1 MDDTKPDFTKPKV
14 ELEPWQEL
22 SILEDIEKTNR
33 PLSEFDFIKLANSV
47 PRLYGLKGTQLRELF
62 RQNSIKGLD
71 FFLIAHSWIWS
82 YQRNA
87 KQLADKIG
95 ICKDYAKGKK
105 LWGWI
110 KKLAALKAKKIVW
123 DPAKMDD
130 DPNGPTFICSLDGT
144 DFKVWEPKHPTL
156 PQDRRQ
162 MSFKMKHA
170 ALKYEIA
177 VCNFES
183 QICWVSGPYRG
194 AKHDLS
200 VFRDGGLK
208 GKNQNGKLLNVDRGY
223 QSSRLDERC
232 LSSRIRSIAKYR
244 TTSCLDRVFVA
255 KYKILENTFR
265 HGREKHE
272 LAFLVVV
279 VT

>member
-1 MDDTKPDFTKPKV
+1 MRVDILTPARLCNYGLIHAKVFNSPKYSATQKERAFKKHYGAPPV
-14 ELEPWQEL
+14 ALAAMWFDLETTAIPEAA
-22 SILEDIEKTNR
+22 
-33 PLSEFDFIKLANSV
+33 LSES
-47 PRLYGLKGTQLRELF
+47 E
-62 RQNSIKGLD
+62 NSIKGLY

-87 KQLADKIG
+87 K
-95 ICKDYAKGKK
+95 

-110 KKLAALKAKKIVW
+110 EKLAALKAKKIVW

-130 DPNGPTFICSLDGT
+130 PNGPNFICSLDGT

-156 PQDRRQ
+156 PQDRRH

-183 QICWVSGPYRG
+183 QICCVSGPYRG

-208 GKNQNGKLLNVDRGY
+208 EKIQNGKLLNVDRGY
-223 QSSRLDERC
+223 QSSRLDEPC
-232 LSSRIRSIAKYR
+232 LS
-244 TTSCLDRVFVA
+244 CPNPLDSEVFYS
-255 KYKILENTFR
+255 YKS
-265 HGREKHE
+265 
-272 LAFLVVV
+272 
-279 VT
+279 

>member
-1 MDDTKPDFTKPKV
+1 MRVDILTPARLCDYGLIHAQVFNSPKYSATQK
-14 ELEPWQEL
+14 ERAFKKHYGAPPLALAAMWFDLQTTTIPEAA
-22 SILEDIEKTNR
+22 
-33 PLSEFDFIKLANSV
+33 LSES
-47 PRLYGLKGTQLRELF
+47 E
-62 RQNSIKGLD
+62 NSIKGLN
-71 FFLIAHSWIWS
+71 FFLIAHSWIWT

-87 KQLADKIG
+87 KQLADKFS
-95 ICKDYAKGKK
+95 ICEDYAKGKK

-110 KKLAALKAKKIVW
+110 GKLAALKAKKIVW
-123 DPAKMDD
+123 DPAKMD

-194 AKHDLS
+194 AKHDIS

-208 GKNQNGKLLNVDRGY
+208 EKVQIGKLLNVDRGY
-223 QSSRLDERC
+223 QSSRPDERC
-232 LSSRIRSIAKYR
+232 LSCPNPLDSNVLYNYKSRSRLCGETFNGRLKQYS
-244 TTSCLDRVFVA
+244 
-255 KYKILENTFR
+255 ILENTF
-265 HGREKHE
+265 
-272 LAFLVVV
+272 
-279 VT
+279 